1 MQHRIRPGR
10 TLVAAVSLVLA
21 ASLAACSGS
30 ASASPTAP
38 ASGGITVTGA
48 WVRNSPA
55 VAGAVAGYL
64 VIRNDGSAADALVG
78 ASSPIA
84 KTVEMHR
91 TVDMS
96 SAVPSPACSGATG
109 GMASPACSNGTGGSG
124 SGGMLGMVPVSRIDV
139 PAGGS
144 VELKPG
150 GYHLMMLDP
159 AAGLT
164 VGQTVDITLRF
175 EKAGTI
181 TVKAEV
187 RAS

>member
-1 MQHRIRPGR
+1 MQHHTRLGHA
-10 TLVAAVSLVLA
+10 LVAAVSFVAAVSLVLA

-30 ASASPTAP
+30 ASPAGSASPSP
-38 ASGGITVTGA
+38 AGSPSGGITVTGA

-55 VAGAVAGYL
+55 VAGAIAGYL
-64 VIRNDGSAADALVG
+64 VIRNDGPAADALVG

-84 KTVEMHR
+84 KTVELHR
-91 TVDMS
+91 TMAMS
-96 SAVPSPACSGATG
+96 
-109 GMASPACSNGTGGSG
+109 
-124 SGGMLGMVPVSRIDV
+124 SGGMMGMVPVSRIDI

-159 AAGLT
+159 SAGLT
-164 VGQTVDITLRF
+164 VGQTVDITLQF
-175 EKAGTI
+175 EHAGTI